1 MDDLRLYEQI
11 LGLDE
16 PWLVEA
22 VDLDL
27 AGGKVTIDV
36 AHRDRP
42 QLACRRCGKPSPLY
56 NHAAAR
62 TWRHLDTCQLQT
74 RLTLDPSV
82 TPYARLWA
90 EDAIHRIHQRLIDNA
105 HKLHYFPTGQ
115 KRLTHA
121 LKMDP
126 DEARRD
132 REYLVA
138 LRQRRT
144 STHPVKLACLRMAGQ
159 SRRTRKRGG

>member
-22 VDLDL
+22 VDL

-56 NHAAAR
+56 DHAAAR

-74 RLTLDPSV
+74 LLR
-82 TPYARLWA
+82 ARPP
-90 EDAIHRIHQRLIDNA
+90 RV
-105 HKLHYFPTGQ
+105 GC
-115 KRLTHA
+115 
-121 LKMDP
+121 
-126 DEARRD
+126 
-132 REYLVA
+132 V
-138 LRQRRT
+138 
-144 STHPVKLACLRMAGQ
+144 
-159 SRRTRKRGG
+159 